1 MAARRTYDRF
11 APDYNVPM
19 QLRKI
24 LCPVDFSDSSRA
36 AMQFAIELAI
46 KTHTPLA
53 LVYVWEPPLWATA
66 TPGVVF
72 GDALQAVVEDEAKLL
87 EQWADD
93 ARRAGVS
100 EVSSSFLEGVAWDRI
115 VDAAQRDTSIDLV
128 VMGTH
133 GRTGLKAALIGSVAE
148 KVVRHAPCRV
158 LVTRER
164 VA

>member
-1 MAARRTYDRF
+1 
-11 APDYNVPM
+11 M

-24 LCPVDFSDSSRA
+24 LCPVDFSDGSRA

-46 KTHTPLA
+46 KTHVPLA

-66 TPGVVF
+66 TPGMVF
-72 GDALQAVVEDEAKLL
+72 GDALQTVVDADAKML
-87 EQWADD
+87 EQWADE
-93 ARRAGVS
+93 ARRAGAHD
-100 EVSSSFLEGVAWDRI
+100 VSSQFLEGVAWDRI
-115 VDAAQRDTSIDLV
+115 VDAANRDSSIDLV

-133 GRTGLKAALIGSVAE
+133 GRTGLRAALIGSVAE

-164 VA
+164 S